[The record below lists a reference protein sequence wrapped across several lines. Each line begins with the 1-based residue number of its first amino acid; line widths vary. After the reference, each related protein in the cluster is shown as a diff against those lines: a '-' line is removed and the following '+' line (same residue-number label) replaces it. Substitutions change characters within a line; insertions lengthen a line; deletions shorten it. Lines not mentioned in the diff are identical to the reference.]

1 MGSGAH
7 LVLRRFLRIAAVSV
21 CLAKLKKK
29 HPTEAARYGTQRSL
43 AEPIWKRAVFCVGKS
58 DKRES
63 SEGKLG
69 GGNSNIFEKNHP
81 KSWGFHDPI

>member
-7 LVLRRFLRIAAVSV
+7 LVLRQFLRIAAVSV
-21 CLAKLKKK
+21 LPCQVEKK
-29 HPTEAARYGTQRSL
+29 HPTEAARCGTQRSL
-43 AEPIWKRAVFCVGKS
+43 AEPIWKRAVFCIGKS

-69 GGNSNIFEKNHP
+69 GGNSNIFEK
-81 KSWGFHDPI
+81 KSSQKLGFS